1 MFLSRFLPPVNRAM
15 RTLDRAFFR
24 KVVPVTAARV
34 LDSALVLTIKEKIL
48 KDLIPFERFNQRYD
62 FNSKLDIET
71 PLLILRPQV
80 KYGDLST
87 VSDPTREYVNSKIL
101 ELVPYDLKLEYGDWG
116 YEEIM
121 KAVLPE
127 DADPPDI
134 GDFPRIGPL
143 LHLDVPGPLQEYRKL
158 IAEVI
163 CDKEREVQTVFGEPE
178 EAGEASKLGFANEVL
193 AGPPNYHVELSHQGS
208 SFTIHL
214 DNASFR
220 GVYFDTKLAAERQR
234 LVDTFGLGECVA
246 DVYSGV
252 GALSVAAAKRGA
264 IVFANEQRMNVYNL
278 LVENRRNNKVKKN
291 LNVKNQTPTK
301 FVQHL
306 VKRLFEKTVDHKPHK
321 RNKLGVLMK
330 NPLKKGDKNLPSCV
344 SHFVFGDP
352 DQSLTH
358 LECLRGIY
366 TGRERL
372 LAKKGSFWKID
383 FPFVHVYAYHKAPA
397 EKKAYALNSLLKV
410 IGKRIGHD
418 LGQECVQQVHFVKKG
433 STDNLYCITFKLP
446 PPVAFGITEE
456 KLHQRQLEMVD
467 PAASKEAA
475 IPKSDDREPG
485 RMVVTRTYLPSRDP
499 NINRF
504 GPSGKPPSPVE
515 GSEEKVSEPTPFPGA
530 PTQIAP
536 PSATL
541 PTSVPA
547 YSPARAIAPQR
558 PLEYTPL
565 ASFQPRDARS
575 VATGQSQGVQ
585 TGRPPMGGG
594 HPMTSN
600 PGSIKTESELMKE
613 FAKTYK
619 EPQGLPP
626 WKLKVHRKE
635 SKAAWMAIQIRKQQE
650 HAYLTQGGF
659 NPPHRNNN
667 EQLGSKYWASSRGER
682 RFHSDNSPTQLGYGP
697 YGYTECVAE
706 SVDRHSVS
714 QLAAGSKD
722 GGHANREETRPSRPL
737 IRFHIAANK
746 TPQGGPII
754 RWHQVDTHPRVSR

>member
-1 MFLSRFLPPVNRAM
+1 MFMSRFLPPVDRAM

-34 LDSALVLTIKEKIL
+34 LDSALVHTIKEKIL

-62 FNSKLDIET
+62 FNSKLNVET
-71 PLLILRPQV
+71 PLLILQPQV

-87 VSDPTREYVNSKIL
+87 ASGPTQEYVKSKIL

-127 DADPPDI
+127 DVNPPSID
-134 GDFPRIGPL
+134 DFPRIGPL
-143 LHLDVPGPLQEYRKL
+143 LHLDVPEPLREYRNL

-178 EAGEASKLGFANEVL
+178 KVGGALELGLANEVL
-193 AGPPNYHVELSHQGS
+193 AGPENYRVELSHQGS
-208 SFTIHL
+208 SFTFHL
-214 DNASFR
+214 DQAGFR
-220 GVYFDTKLAAERQR
+220 DVYFDTKLATERQR

-264 IVFANEQRMNVYNL
+264 IVFANERRDKVYQL

-291 LNVKNQTPTK
+291 LYLKSQAPAR
-301 FVQHL
+301 FVQQL
-306 VKRLFEKTVDHKPHK
+306 VRKLFEKTVDYKPQK
-321 RNKLGVLMK
+321 ISKLGKLIK
-330 NPLKKGDKNLPSCV
+330 NPLKKGDKNLPACV
-344 SHFVFGDP
+344 SHIVFSDP

-366 TGRERL
+366 TKRERL
-372 LAKKGSFWKID
+372 FANRGGSFWKLD

-397 EKKAYALNSLLKV
+397 EKKADAVNDLLKK

-418 LGQECVQQVHFVKKG
+418 LRRGCVQQAHFVKKG
-433 STDNLYCITFKLP
+433 SEDNLYCITFKLP
-446 PPVAFGITEE
+446 PPVAFDIREE
-456 KLHQRQLEMVD
+456 ELHQKQPEMVD
-467 PAASKEAA
+467 LAASKEAA
-475 IPKSDDREPG
+475 ISKSDDRQPG
-485 RMVVTRTYLPSRDP
+485 RISVHRTYLPSRDP
-499 NINRF
+499 DINRF
-504 GPSGKPPSPVE
+504 GPSGRPPSQVE
-515 GSEEKVSEPTPFPGA
+515 GREEKGLEPTPFPGA

-536 PSATL
+536 SATPPTGL
-541 PTSVPA
+541 PA
-547 YSPARAIAPQR
+547 HSPASITTPPRH
-558 PLEYTPL
+558 LVYTPL
-565 ASFQPRDARS
+565 ASFQPRDAGS
-575 VATGQSQGVQ
+575 VATKQSQGAP
-585 TGRPPMGGG
+585 TDRPPMGGG
-594 HPMTSN
+594 PSMTSN
-600 PGSIKTESELMKE
+600 LGLIKTESELAKE

-619 EPQGLPP
+619 VPRGLPP
-626 WKLKVHRKE
+626 WKQKVHRKE
-635 SKAAWMAIQIRKQQE
+635 KKAAWMARQTRKQQE
-650 HAYLTQGGF
+650 QAYLTQGSF
-659 NPPHRNNN
+659 NNPHRNDNGQRGP
-667 EQLGSKYWASSRGER
+667 EYWASSRGER
-682 RFHSDNSPTQLGYGP
+682 RFHSDNSPTQPGYGP

-722 GGHANREETRPSRPL
+722 DGHANREETGPSRPL

-746 TPQGGPII
+746 TPKGGPMI
-754 RWHQVDTHPRVSR
+754 RWHQVDTHPKMFR